1 LFSPYFYAFSLYR
14 DPQLRLGAWE
24 NPPKDIMNSTFFSK
38 ISWDA
43 IYERRQDG
51 PWLPDLPG
59 FYRRSM
65 YSLPSKS
72 IADGEGSSHGNW
84 NRIDFTS
91 PPYHRMTEENQASE
105 KLQQQNRKSEAVKKE
120 ENNGEEDE
128 DEEEEEEDE
137 IVDEEAEEELAV
149 RDSIFISNQNE
160 VPGWSYIDEEVLM
173 SYITSLT
180 EKKGEK
186 KEKKKKVKKSD
197 GESASASAS
206 ASVNHNNTT
215 LEPVTEETVEKLET
229 AAEVATEK
237 SDDVAVETPAVP
249 VADGDDN
256 IVKSE
261 SVETK

>member
-1 LFSPYFYAFSLYR
+1 LHDR

-24 NPPKDIMNSTFFSK
+24 NPPKDIMNSSFFSK

-65 YSLPSKS
+65 YSVPTKS
-72 IADGEGSSHGNW
+72 IADGESSSSHGNW
-84 NRIDFTS
+84 NKIDFT
-91 PPYHRMTEENQASE
+91 PPPFHRMTEENQASE

-120 ENNGEEDE
+120 ENNGGEDDDE
-128 DEEEEEEDE
+128 EEEEEEDE
-137 IVDEEAEEELAV
+137 IVDEEEEEELAV

-186 KEKKKKVKKSD
+186 KEKKKKVKKSVEAV
-197 GESASASAS
+197 ESVAT
-206 ASVNHNNTT
+206 ASVSNNNESVSQETSEKVEAVAEEKT
-215 LEPVTEETVEKLET
+215 AKTESV
-229 AAEVATEK
+229 VQ
-237 SDDVAVETPAVP
+237 SDDVAASDVP
-249 VADGDDN
+249 VVVAGNDDN

-261 SVETK
+261 SVETN